1 MYSTGL
7 RVEVKS
13 FRRTKIYITTQKI
26 FWVIFRLKI
35 RKHFIAPSAKSALNI
50 IYLIIIAKIAQPD
63 ISWSQKRELPKITKL
78 QYYIYSGKSIRKIK
92 TMMSSVF
99 VSFIWL
105 SLYSFYLP
113 YLNTVVCFFLYIWI
127 FASKNCSSKIFSG
140 LIFDAVLSYS
150 NQFNM

>member
-78 QYYIYSGKSIRKIK
+78 QYYIYSGKIIRKIK

-99 VSFIWL
+99 VSFICLALW
-105 SLYSFYLP
+105 F
-113 YLNTVVCFFLYIWI
+113 
-127 FASKNCSSKIFSG
+127 
-140 LIFDAVLSYS
+140 LSYLS
-150 NQFNM
+150 EHSCLLFYIYIYEFSPQKIVQARFNFQRSTELFKSV

>member
-78 QYYIYSGKSIRKIK
+78 QYYIYSGKIIRKIK

-99 VSFIWL
+99 VSFICL
-105 SLYSFYLP
+105 ACSFYP
-113 YLNTVVCFFLYIWI
+113 TYLNTVVCFFIYICMN
-127 FASKNCSSKIFSG
+127 FRLKKLFKQG
-140 LIFDAVLSYS
+140 LIFNAVLSYS